1 MTPMPYRLLTAL
13 CVTALASL
21 SGCASAPTAQQ
32 LAGLPTVTYPDKP
45 TTPDFIY
52 KLPAGQA
59 IDMRLLADGSLL
71 DKGIDQTVSAR
82 LKRDLYLH
90 KEWASE
96 DGQTWL
102 RADQLVGVNLN
113 VTLPSWQKPG
123 PGELHMSIERKAQQ

>member
-13 CVTALASL
+13 CVAALASL

-32 LAGLPTVTYPDKP
+32 LAGLPTVTYPDRP
-45 TTPDFIY
+45 STSDYIY
-52 KLPAGQA
+52 KLPAGVP
-59 IDMRLLADGSLL
+59 IDLRILADGNLL
-71 DKGIDQTVSAR
+71 ATGLDQTVSAQ

-102 RADQLVGVNLN
+102 RGDQLVGLNLN
-113 VTLPSWQKPG
+113 LTLPSWQKPG
-123 PGELHMSIERKAQQ
+123 PGELHLSLARKAQQ

>member
-1 MTPMPYRLLTAL
+1 MIPYRLLTAL
-13 CVTALASL
+13 CVAALSSL
-21 SGCASAPTAQQ
+21 SGCASAPSAQQ

-52 KLPAGQA
+52 KLPAGVP
-59 IDMRLLADGSLL
+59 IDMRILADGSLL
-71 DKGIDQTVSAR
+71 AAGIDQTVSAR

-102 RADQLVGVNLN
+102 RGDKLVGVNLI

-123 PGELHMSIERKAQQ
+123 PGELHMSLERKAEK